1 MNNLILITMIL
12 SGIVSLT
19 TVAKAGDAED
29 FKRATLEHFAV
40 PKPMNTRVSDN

>member
-29 FKRATLEHFAV
+29 FKRATLEHFAILNLL
-40 PKPMNTRVSDN
+40 KTKVSDS